1 MPKKIDY
8 KNWFIEAKA
17 DRQVIKLSET
27 IRKNGLELT
36 EKEKEEYKKYIYE
49 KYLKKW
55 NNQKVNFFQK

>member
-1 MPKKIDY
+1 MPKKTEY

-17 DRQVIKLSET
+17 DRQVIRLAET

-36 EKEKEEYKKYIYE
+36 DKEKEEYKKYIYE
-49 KYLKKW
+49 KYLKKY